1 MNMRQE
7 DGDRTLREWTIEM
20 VQIYVVEAETEDEA
34 IYECEE
40 DNITEIVS
48 HRVLAIKPLART
60 EE

>member
-1 MNMRQE
+1 MRQE